1 MFLYSRLVKLHE
13 LYNRHELS
21 KMRLLKVIKAILVN
35 GIQPLNGAVIVLEN
49 QRKDNLQYRNQ
60 HHLLQ
65 VLRIEEVLQ
74 LHRFTM
80 NTKCNIGAKTVL
92 ASQLRILNHVFHSI
106 HSLLFSA
113 SFTMTTMIVNED
125 VISPFKN
132 KFAYFTEFIL
142 FTVTPWQKP

>member
-35 GIQPLNGAVIVLEN
+35 GIQPLNGAVIVREN

-65 VLRIEEVLQ
+65 VLRIEEVLRS
-74 LHRFTM
+74 HRFTM
-80 NTKCNIGAKTVL
+80 NTKCNIGAKTVF
-92 ASQLRILNHVFHSI
+92 SQSTTDFKSCFHSI
-106 HSLLFSA
+106 HSLLF
-113 SFTMTTMIVNED
+113 FHQFYHD
-125 VISPFKN
+125 DDDRK
-132 KFAYFTEFIL
+132 
-142 FTVTPWQKP
+142 

>member
-1 MFLYSRLVKLHE
+1 
-13 LYNRHELS
+13 
-21 KMRLLKVIKAILVN
+21 MRLLKVIKAILVN

-65 VLRIEEVLQ
+65 VLRIEEVLRS
-74 LHRFTM
+74 HRFTM

-92 ASQLRILNHVFHSI
+92 ASQLRILNHVFIVSI
-106 HSLLFSA
+106 ACCFSA

-125 VISPFKN
+125 VISLLRISLH
-132 KFAYFTEFIL
+132 IL
-142 FTVTPWQKP
+142 QSLFYLQLHRGKTINLLVE

>member
-1 MFLYSRLVKLHE
+1 
-13 LYNRHELS
+13 
-21 KMRLLKVIKAILVN
+21 MRLLKVIKAILVN
-35 GIQPLNGAVIVLEN
+35 GIQPLNGAVIVREN

-65 VLRIEEVLQ
+65 VLRIEEVLR

-92 ASQLRILNHVFHSI
+92 ASQLRILNHVFIVSI
-106 HSLLFSA
+106 ACCFSA

-125 VISPFKN
+125 VISLLRISLHILQSLFYLQLHRGKN
-132 KFAYFTEFIL
+132 HKLIGGMTSRNVISVKVVSEL
-142 FTVTPWQKP
+142 

>member
-80 NTKCNIGAKTVL
+80 NTKCNIGAKTVF
-92 ASQLRILNHVFHSI
+92 SQSTTDFKSC
-106 HSLLFSA
+106 FS
-113 SFTMTTMIVNED
+113 
-125 VISPFKN
+125 
-132 KFAYFTEFIL
+132 
-142 FTVTPWQKP
+142 